1 MRTTPK
7 ASLMLACLC
16 ALAACRPAE
25 TPPPA
30 AAPAASPPAATT
42 AAPAPAPAPVAP
54 TPPPAP
60 PAAEVS
66 TPPALEALLRTND
79 TLATAQARLGA
90 GNVVAETLN
99 GAEGETFPGWVLYP
113 DDPIRRIEVYLDETD
128 AHPAALRVFAEN
140 TVWRRADGIGMGTTS
155 AELQAKNGKPFEFLG
170 LDWDYGGEI
179 TDWHGGALAD
189 GKPAGAGL
197 TLCPPADAPADY
209 PSGDTAFSSDDKRMV
224 AHPAR
229 VCAFTVPVGR

>member
-7 ASLMLACLC
+7 AFLMLACLY
-16 ALAACRPAE
+16 ALAACGPKE
-25 TPPPA
+25 TPTPA
-30 AAPAASPPAATT
+30 AAPTASPPAVK
-42 AAPAPAPAPVAP
+42 APAPASATPMP
-54 TPPPAP
+54 TPTPPAP
-60 PAAEVS
+60 PVAE
-66 TPPALEALLRTND
+66 TNATPALEVLLRVDD
-79 TLATAQARLGA
+79 TLAAAQARLGA

-113 DDPIRRIEVYLDETD
+113 DDPIRRIEVFLDEAD

-140 TVWRRADGIGMGTTS
+140 TVWRRADGVGIGTTS
-155 AELQAKNGKPFEFLG
+155 TELQTKNGKPFEFLG
-170 LDWDYGGEI
+170 FDWDYGGEI
-179 TDWHGGALAD
+179 TDWHGGALAE

-197 TLCPPADAPADY
+197 TLCPPEDAPADY

-229 VCAFTVPVGR
+229 VCAFTVPVAR